1 MMPAFPRRA
10 LQYLIARRSQAGGDE
25 AGVAL
30 ILALVFILAV
40 ASVGV
45 ALVSAT
51 GSDLLNSSNLKTQR
65 SLEYAAD
72 GATSMATQRVRYSG
86 ATYATP
92 GDCLP
97 NGSSVSLDGVNVTVD
112 CSQQQFD
119 PVSGVTRVVNF
130 YACTAA
136 SCTSGNAVLQAQV
149 TFDDYSVTNSYS
161 CSPGGP
167 TSTCGTAMTVN
178 TWILKTANN

>member
-1 MMPAFPRRA
+1 MARRLYRA
-10 LQYLIARRSQAGGDE
+10 LIRMAHRRTPAGHDE
-25 AGVAL
+25 AGAAL
-30 ILALVFILAV
+30 ILALVFVLAV

-45 ALVSAT
+45 TLVSAT
-51 GSDLLNSSNLKTQR
+51 GSDILNSSNLKAQR

-72 GATSMATQRVRYSG
+72 GATSLATQNVRYSG
-86 ATYATP
+86 NNYSTP

-167 TSTCGTAMTVN
+167 TSTCGTAMTIN